1 MQVLHRL
8 LPQIVWVFC
17 LQLLVQQRKLAVFE
31 PHRDYESNK
40 LRLDRDVITG
50 PNNGF
55 TLNYIY
61 GFCDSSKCLW
71 LFDYQEVKNFFF
83 FFNEKENKVL

>member
-1 MQVLHRL
+1 MHSL
-8 LPQIVWVFC
+8 LPQIMGVFC
-17 LQLLVQQRKLAVFE
+17 LQLLVQHRKLTVFE
-31 PHRDYESNK
+31 PQQDYESDK

-61 GFCDSSKCLW
+61 GFCDSSKGLW
-71 LFDYQEVKNFFF
+71 LFHYKEVK
-83 FFNEKENKVL
+83 KKLRKKKS